1 MPDKLIPGKKRTM
14 AYKKGPFR
22 MKGSPMKDKTGDAI
36 ATKKSEEADKK
47 KRAIKQGKIANWNKA
62 NPNASQ
68 EEMNAYITSL
78 N

>member
-22 MKGSPMKDKTGDAI
+22 MKGSPMKYKTGDAI
-36 ATKKSEEADKK
+36 STKKSEEADKK
-47 KRAIKQGKIANWNKA
+47 KRAIKQRKIANWTKA